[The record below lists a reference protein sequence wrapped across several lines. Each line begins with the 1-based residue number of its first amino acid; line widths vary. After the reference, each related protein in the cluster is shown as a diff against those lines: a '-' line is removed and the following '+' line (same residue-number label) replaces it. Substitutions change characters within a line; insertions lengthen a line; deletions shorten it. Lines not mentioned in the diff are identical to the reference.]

1 MKVKYL
7 AAFVASAALTVSVAS
22 LPTTLS
28 SAQANPCAA
37 TVENPCAAADPCA
50 ADPCAADPC
59 AADPCAADPC
69 AADPCAADPC
79 AADPCA
85 ADPCAADPC
94 AADPC
99 AADPC
104 AADPC
109 AADPCAADPCA
120 ADPCAADPCAA
131 DPCAADPCAAA
142 SVVSAFEPPHTEIYV
157 EGSSNLAIRGAD
169 PVAYFTEGEAVAGV
183 ADYEFEWNGATW
195 RFSSA
200 ANKAAFMA
208 DPEAFAPQY
217 GGYCAKALSE
227 GNLAS
232 IDPRAWAVVDGKLYL
247 NYSQAVQEQWVA
259 DIPGNIAKADG
270 FWPNVLAVQTFYE
283 NQISWAQ

>member
-7 AAFVASAALTVSVAS
+7 AAFVASAALTISAAS
-22 LPTTLS
+22 LPTVS
-28 SAQANPCAA
+28 SPAQADPCAA
-37 TVENPCAAADPCA
+37 TIENPCAAADPCA
-50 ADPCAADPC
+50 AVDPCAAADPC
-59 AADPCAADPC
+59 AAN
-69 AADPCAADPC
+69 
-79 AADPCA
+79 
-85 ADPCAADPC
+85 
-94 AADPC
+94 
-99 AADPC
+99 PC

-142 SVVSAFEPPHTEIYV
+142 DVVSAFEPPHAEIYI
-157 EGSSNLAIRGAD
+157 EESSNLAIRGAD

-183 ADYEFEWNGATW
+183 AEYEFEWNGATW

-232 IDPRAWAVVDGKLYL
+232 IDPRAWSIVDGKLYL
-247 NYSQAVQEQWVA
+247 NYSEAVQEQWVT
-259 DIPGNIAKADG
+259 DIPGNITKADS

-283 NQISWAQ
+283 NQISWNQ